1 MITDFIKCRVEWKL
15 DSHAKRTSHLS
26 WACSITD
33 CRKTFSTHRERDAHQ
48 QRPHVLGHSR
58 LYTPT
63 PYDCVECGHRSS
75 SKANLL
81 RHAKELQHQPYACE
95 CGSSFSRLDV
105 LNRHLEKFDPE
116 EPKHPCRYC
125 KRHRGPN
132 GFRRLDHLMQHI
144 RNYHH
149 HEVDIEQGDEMD
161 NSRIKYKVPI
171 CPHPDCPEFRNETFK
186 QQLRQVQQANKPF
199 ASQSAFTKHM
209 RDEHNECTFPCDV
222 AGCERVGRRGYFR
235 EKDLLKHRR
244 TQHPDAPPYAVE
256 KRATRWTCTRP
267 GCDANIDFSSMPYHL
282 TIHEWSDERNQS
294 KLLPQCQGG
303 DLADRGLATDGSIE

>member
-1 MITDFIKCRVEWKL
+1 MITDYVEHITKWKL
-15 DSHAKRTSHLS
+15 DSHAKLTGHLS
-26 WACSITD
+26 WACSVIG
-33 CRKTFSTHRERDAHQ
+33 CRKTFPTHRERDAHQ

-58 LYTPT
+58 LDTPT
-63 PYDCVECGHRSS
+63 PYDCVECGHCSS
-75 SKANLL
+75 SKSDLL

-116 EPKHPCRYC
+116 EPKYPCKYC

-132 GFRRLDHLMQHI
+132 GFRLLDHLLQHI

-149 HEVDIEQGDEMD
+149 HEMDNEQGDEMD
-161 NSRIKYKVPI
+161 NSRLKYNMPI
-171 CPHPDCPEFRNETFK
+171 CPHPDCPGFRDETFK
-186 QQLRQVQQANKPF
+186 QQSRQVQQADKPF

-209 RDEHNECTFPCDV
+209 RDEHNECAFPCDV
-222 AGCERVGRRGYFR
+222 AGCERVGRLGYFR

-244 TQHPDAPPYAVE
+244 AQHPDASPYIVK

-267 GCDANIDFSSMPYHL
+267 GCGATIEFCSMPYHL
-282 TIHEWSDERNQS
+282 MNHECSDERNQR

-303 DLADRGLATDGSIE
+303 DLADRGLATDGSFE